1 MSDGNDR
8 LAKLTPEQRRLLEI
22 RLRERGLAGAV
33 PPAGEARAADAGG
46 TASSSTGAGFAAE
59 EPEAPDAWRARPPD
73 RKVAFS
79 LYFFS
84 DDGSRENGEKYRLAI
99 ESARFADAHA
109 FTAVWTP
116 ERHFQ
121 AFGGLYPNPSVL
133 GAALAAVT
141 SRVGIRA
148 GSVALPL
155 HNPVRVAEEWSVVDN
170 LSNGRVAVS
179 FASGWHPDDFVLYPS
194 PYAERKDVML
204 RGIETIRR
212 LWAGEAV
219 TMPGP
224 EGPVEVRT
232 LPRPVQKSLPVWVTT
247 AGSGET
253 WERAGAIGANILA
266 ALVGYGPDDL
276 TAQIG
281 RYRRARAQAGHDPGA
296 GIVTL
301 VAHAYVGSDDREVRA
316 LVREPMTDYLQT
328 YLRQFR
334 KEGSPGTAGTGP
346 SERDAREVAGLA
358 FEHYYGTSTLLG
370 TAGKCARVVEAIAA
384 CGAKEVACLV
394 DFGLETETVLEALP
408 RLAELARHFSGEAAV
423 SGAGRPA
430 PTHTSSKHPSNIPKA
445 ADTMRDG
452 ASARAAAPD
461 GGSD

>member
-1 MSDGNDR
+1 
-8 LAKLTPEQRRLLEI
+8 
-22 RLRERGLAGAV
+22 

-179 FASGWHPDDFVLYPS
+179 FASGWHPDDFL
-194 PYAERKDVML
+194 
-204 RGIETIRR
+204 
-212 LWAGEAV
+212 
-219 TMPGP
+219 
-224 EGPVEVRT
+224 
-232 LPRPVQKSLPVWVTT
+232 
-247 AGSGET
+247 
-253 WERAGAIGANILA
+253 
-266 ALVGYGPDDL
+266 
-276 TAQIG
+276 
-281 RYRRARAQAGHDPGA
+281 
-296 GIVTL
+296 
-301 VAHAYVGSDDREVRA
+301 
-316 LVREPMTDYLQT
+316 
-328 YLRQFR
+328 
-334 KEGSPGTAGTGP
+334 
-346 SERDAREVAGLA
+346 
-358 FEHYYGTSTLLG
+358 
-370 TAGKCARVVEAIAA
+370 
-384 CGAKEVACLV
+384 
-394 DFGLETETVLEALP
+394 
-408 RLAELARHFSGEAAV
+408 
-423 SGAGRPA
+423 
-430 PTHTSSKHPSNIPKA
+430 
-445 ADTMRDG
+445 
-452 ASARAAAPD
+452 
-461 GGSD
+461 